1 MSPTAALT
9 PPPFNAMTA
18 FRRLTVAEYQQLI
31 DHDILTDEDEVELL
45 EGYIVLKMP
54 RSPPHDYSVDELQKF
69 FFRTIPDRWTVMG
82 QTVVSLPDSRP
93 EPDLSVARGPRSQ
106 YRNQHPSPA
115 ELALVVE
122 VADSSLACDRTD
134 KGRIYARE
142 SIPVYWIVNVVDR
155 QIEVYTD
162 PTGPVSVPVYRR
174 RQDYAAG
181 SSVPVVLDGTTV
193 GTLAVDDVLP

>member
-18 FRRLTVAEYQQLI
+18 FRRLTVAEYQHLI
-31 DHDILTDEDEVELL
+31 DHGILTDEDQVELL
-45 EGYIVLKMP
+45 EGYMVLKMP
-54 RSPPHDYSVDELQKF
+54 RNPPHDYSVDELQKF
-69 FFRTIPDRWTVMG
+69 FFRTIPDGWTVKG
-82 QTVVSLPDSRP
+82 QTAVSFAESRP

-106 YRNQHPSPA
+106 FRGQHPEPGD
-115 ELALVVE
+115 LALVVE
-122 VADSSLACDRTD
+122 VSHSSLARDRSD

-174 RQDYAAG
+174 RQDYGAG
-181 SSVPVVLDGTTV
+181 SSVPIVLDGTTV